1 MKPLI
6 LSIETAT
13 LAGSIC
19 VTRGAEVLAT
29 SSGDSQVSHSN
40 TLLADIDA
48 VLKEANA
55 TLSEI
60 DAFAVA
66 TGPGSFTGLRIGIAT
81 VKALAE
87 TLGKTCVGI
96 PTLAAIAHAA
106 GLSDRTLALLPA
118 GRGEVFAQ
126 SFSVGSTGVTPLDDA
141 VHLPPIRTLERYEE
155 ISNLLLTGYGAR
167 VHLDRFREWATQQGK
182 VINETE
188 TTTTGW
194 RFVNAETNLA
204 THIAILA
211 LARIEA
217 NDPDPPNRLQ
227 AIYVRPS
234 DAELKKPAANQC
246 S

>member
-19 VTRGAEVLAT
+19 VSRGGEVLAT
-29 SSGDSQVSHSN
+29 SSGDPQVSHSN
-40 TLLADIDA
+40 TLLADIDTA
-48 VLKEANA
+48 LKKANVA
-55 TLSEI
+55 LSEV

-87 TLGKTCVGI
+87 TLGRPCVGV
-96 PTLAAIAHAA
+96 PTLAAIAYSA
-106 GLSDRTLALLPA
+106 GQSDRTLALLPA

-126 SFSVGSTGVTPLDDA
+126 SFSVVSTGVTPLDEA
-141 VHLPPIRTLERYEE
+141 VHLTPLRTLERYDEV
-155 ISNLLLTGYGAR
+155 SNLLLTGDAAR
-167 VHLDRFREWATQQGK
+167 THLDKFREWAAQHGREIK
-182 VINETE
+182 EAG
-188 TTTTGW
+188 TGW
-194 RFVNAETNLA
+194 RFYNTETNLA
-204 THIAILA
+204 QYVAVLA
-211 LARIEA
+211 LFKIEA
-217 NDPDPPNRLQ
+217 NDLHPPNRLQ